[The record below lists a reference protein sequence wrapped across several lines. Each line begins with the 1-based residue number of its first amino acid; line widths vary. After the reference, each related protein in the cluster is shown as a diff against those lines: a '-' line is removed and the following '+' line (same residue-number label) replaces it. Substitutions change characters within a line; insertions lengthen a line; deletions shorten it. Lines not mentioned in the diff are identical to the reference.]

1 MCGYLSNSVQCCS
14 IGVPFFYLGV
24 GGASSCRIDTIYGTW
39 SFVRAT
45 RYSMPPKAAATYC
58 HILDV
63 VGPRTMD
70 ILDIVG
76 LKGATIGRIDILIN
90 L

>member
-1 MCGYLSNSVQCCS
+1 MW
-14 IGVPFFYLGV
+14 
-24 GGASSCRIDTIYGTW
+24 GASPCRIDTICGTW
-39 SFVRAT
+39 NSVRAT
-45 RYSMPPKAAATYC
+45 RCSMPPKAAATYC

-63 VGPRTMD
+63 VGSWFMD

-76 LKGATIGRIDILIN
+76 LKGATISRIDILNN

>member
-1 MCGYLSNSVQCCS
+1 M
-14 IGVPFFYLGV
+14 
-24 GGASSCRIDTIYGTW
+24 GGASPCRIDTIYGTW
-39 SFVRAT
+39 NSVRAT
-45 RYSMPPKAAATYC
+45 RYSMPSKRAATYC

-63 VGPRTMD
+63 VGSRIMD

-76 LKGATIGRIDILIN
+76 LKGATISRIDILIN

>member
-1 MCGYLSNSVQCCS
+1 MW
-14 IGVPFFYLGV
+14 
-24 GGASSCRIDTIYGTW
+24 GASSCRIDTIYGTW
-39 SFVRAT
+39 NLVRAT

-63 VGPRTMD
+63 VGPRIMD

-76 LKGATIGRIDILIN
+76 LKGATISRIDILIN